1 MLHRNKLGAVVVAAG
16 AACVFG
22 MVPANADEPVGR
34 VGNALAYEQIAQGRL
49 TAAEQTLAARD
60 NQDARDPGRLINLA
74 VVYGR
79 TGRIDEARNAFAA
92 AAAAPEEMLIA
103 ADGRDIS
110 SRDLARE
117 GMNWLRSMEPR

>member
-1 MLHRNKLGAVVVAAG
+1 MLHRIKLGAAVTAAG
-16 AACVFG
+16 AALAFG
-22 MVPANADEPVGR
+22 MAPASAEEPDGR

-49 TAAEQTLAARD
+49 TAAEQTLAAR
-60 NQDARDPGRLINLA
+60 NVRDARDPGRLINLA

-79 TGRIDEARNAFAA
+79 TGRIDEARSAFAA

-117 GMNWLRSMEPR
+117 GMNWLQGMDQR